1 MGIAEIII
9 LIVGAILFTVS
20 FFIPERNV
28 DTKENRELEERI
40 VREVVGQEIA
50 KYKYKMEESAEESI
64 ANTKDTAE
72 RYMDRITNEKMTAIS
87 EYSDTVMEQIHKN
100 HEEAMFLYDML
111 NNKHAQVKNT
121 AVELNQLAKIVKQI
135 PNMDHRVENKEV
147 IQTESKTITP
157 AVTPTSQ
164 MIQQKHFE
172 PIQPEHIILPDTKS
186 ASVSTK
192 ADTKKKEKAKKET
205 PVRNK
210 KVEVVFDSDNG
221 GMNSNDRILT
231 LHKAGKSNMAI
242 AKELGLGIGEVK
254 LVIDLFEGI

>member
-20 FFIPERNV
+20 FFIPDRKA
-28 DTKENRELEERI
+28 DTKENREKEEAI
-40 VREVVGQEIA
+40 VREVVGQEMA
-50 KYKYKMEESAEESI
+50 KFKYKMEESAEESI
-64 ANTKDTAE
+64 SGAKDTAE
-72 RYMDRITNEKMTAIS
+72 RYMDRITNEKMMAIS

-121 AVELNQLAKIVKQI
+121 AVELNQLAKTVKQI
-135 PNMDHRVENKEV
+135 PKAETVTENKEDV
-147 IQTESKTITP
+147 PKTVNPVPVKTET
-157 AVTPTSQ
+157 VT
-164 MIQQKHFE
+164 HFE
-172 PIQPEHIILPDTKS
+172 PIYPEKVVLQET
-186 ASVSTK
+186 
-192 ADTKKKEKAKKET
+192 KKEKPQKNTDSKK
-205 PVRNK
+205 NDK
-210 KVEVVFDSDNG
+210 KKNIEVVFDPDQN
-221 GMNSNDRILT
+221 GMNNNDRILA